1 MENQTYNNLIYRS
14 IEEDRQLCSLLLKT
28 RSCTVE
34 YYTIH
39 RLEPLD
45 VLVGELL
52 LESENTQLECVA
64 LRRTLGFDVEA
75 QPENGMY
82 YDEAENNLFHKF
94 LNSVQDWGI
103 IDVDKENGLVTLTAL
118 GKVCLQNK
126 EKYKFFTAQTNALE
140 FGCLKAADGGIVS
153 LYPFHSELGLSLSLD
168 YAKTLNYEDCL
179 CEVINSETDDV
190 LVNNL
195 KLQVPEG
202 ICVYK
207 AEFTNYLGVKPIKLD
222 IELYETE
229 GKYSL
234 NFISAGNS
242 CSVLNALF
250 ELEVNADAKERKVE
264 QCLYYRL
271 VNNPDVILDYKVLQ
285 PFEDIIEVD
294 RLIEDSRL
302 VWTDSQLL
310 QLIISQCDADR
321 WHSLS
326 KHCDVKVLKNIIPD
340 HIQDLEWGALTFR
353 LDSHYI
359 STHSTDFPWDKYTLF
374 ARTPVEKELIQKF
387 LVEHSFP
394 EGKDDDQW
402 DWDDVLPIVGMDF
415 ITQHL
420 GDIPFDLTDITKE
433 LDDTQRQYIVT
444 NPNARWNWQFVVTEY
459 PIDFIVSNIAVLYP
473 HINMQILVQR
483 IFANNELASL
493 YATSQSLKN
502 SIRASELPLR
512 FNANNLELAWTDE
525 VIEFFESCGLISW
538 SSTTYKPGFECN
550 PNLVWD
556 NNFFQKYSNKVTTP
570 QGYNWISHCVTD
582 SVIIDNNPN
591 FQWNKIALSQ
601 NPVICTDL
609 AFITSHWS
617 VLDPATI
624 IMGCDTAM
632 LEGLFLSLS
641 ENAMIGSLLIKSLDI
656 QKRLIAYLSTET
668 ILNSYSEGW
677 NRTLFTERIC
687 QAVNIATLDRE
698 AWCEMLDWEYL
709 TTNLPVSDIQSHIS
723 KYTDKWNHI
732 IFANRITGSELLN
745 DKFLEIYAEV
755 ISGQNLTEEI
765 WPIITC
771 KFPANE
777 LISLVEKYSDEQ
789 YRWDYAHMYELAE
802 FPAKEYIE
810 QHTENVRWAEFSA
823 SAAANRLFSKTGAN
837 KTQSLWLRI
846 YEDILNNDGYQW
858 DFNKL
863 TKQPNI
869 LKLPKL
875 FIQKKA
881 WDWEY
886 VSEHATWISVQKG
899 KDYYF
904 KLFADSLDF
913 GKLSHR
919 TDIGLTEQII
929 EKFDKKKQW
938 DWNALVQNESI
949 NFSFE
954 YIDKH
959 EDKPWNWHFLAHREG
974 LPFDVVLSHKE
985 KDWDWHYLSTL
996 DIFVPSVDLL
1006 TYLIEHDYEIDW
1018 NSVSENK
1025 ELTGDIID
1033 TFKDKINW
1041 NVFVNRCP
1049 TLLSIAT
1056 VDFLKKY
1063 KDAISWD
1070 DFNERLG
1077 VDVATEMLQEFA
1089 NRLNWRFV
1097 SLSQKIKFTE
1107 ELVRKYENKWFW
1119 SELMRNIK
1127 VQEDIP
1133 DFENIFANH
1142 RSIVTFTDRIKD
1154 YRSNPCIYHFTHFYN
1169 AIDVIRSRKILSRD
1183 RAEELGL
1190 LKYDSAGSV
1199 VFRSSKAH
1207 KFARFYFRPCTP
1219 TQYYNEALGAD
1230 SQLGYYNWR
1239 GEWKSKYPKAVGLGL
1254 PKCPVPVFFKF
1265 DMDEVL
1271 AKMPKQCYYSDRN
1284 MQSDNPNVY
1293 QIIDRPGALGI
1304 EYLYST
1310 MEDAYRAAKPD
1321 RYSRY
1326 NREVHL
1332 NEMSKVMRYSQ
1343 QEFLVMSE
1351 FDFSEIKSLQII
1363 CYDNSYAELLKQIFA
1378 DDPISEKIVAY
1389 GDESLFE
1396 RENRRLN
1403 LSSSE
1408 DNVRLSTDFED
1419 EYYFNITGEEMSEV
1433 EFDLSACE
1441 VIYDTTNELRLK
1453 GTIAWK
1459 KTDIPFNI
1467 SFVDPKAR
1475 TKEWLVYQ
1483 NI

>member
-14 IEEDRQLCSLLLKT
+14 VEKDSQSRSLALKT
-28 RSCTVE
+28 RSCMVE
-34 YYTIH
+34 YYTTH
-39 RLEPLD
+39 KLEPLD
-45 VLVGELL
+45 ILVGELL

-64 LRRTLGFDVEA
+64 LGRALGFDVEA

-82 YDEAENNLFHKF
+82 YDEAEDNLFHKF
-94 LNSVQDWGI
+94 LYSVQEWGI
-103 IDVDKENGLVTLTAL
+103 IDIDKENNLVTLTAL

-126 EKYKFFTAQTNALE
+126 EKYKFFSANTDSLE
-140 FGCLKAADGGIVS
+140 FVNLKAADGDIVS

-207 AEFTNYLGVKPIKLD
+207 AEPTNYLSVKPIKLD
-222 IELYETE
+222 VELYETE
-229 GKYSL
+229 GKYAL
-234 NFISAGNS
+234 KFISAGNS
-242 CSVLNALF
+242 CPVLNALF
-250 ELEVNADAKERKVE
+250 EFEVNADAKDRKVE

-271 VNNPDVILDYKVLQ
+271 VNNPNVILDYKALQ

-294 RLIEDSRL
+294 QLIEDSRL
-302 VWTDSQLL
+302 VWTDPQLL

-326 KHCDVKVLKNIIPD
+326 KHCDVEVLKSIIPD
-340 HIQDLEWGALTFR
+340 HIQDLDWGILTLR
-353 LDSHYI
+353 LDSQYI
-359 STHSTDFPWDKYTLF
+359 SNYSTDYPWDKYTLF

-387 LVEHSFP
+387 LVEHSFL
-394 EGKDDDQW
+394 EWKDDDQW

-433 LDDTQRQYIVT
+433 LHDTQRQYIVA
-444 NPNARWNWQFVVTEY
+444 NPDARWDWQFVVTEY

-483 IFANNELASL
+483 IFTDQELSSL
-493 YATSQSLKN
+493 YATSQSLKD

-512 FNANNLELAWTDE
+512 FNANGLGLIWTDD
-525 VIEFFESCGLISW
+525 VIGFFESCGLISW
-538 SSTTYKPGFECN
+538 PSTTYKPGFECN

-556 NNFFQKYSNKVTTP
+556 ANFFQKYSDKVITP
-570 QGYNWISHCVTD
+570 QGYGLVSRRVTD
-582 SVIIDNNPN
+582 SAIVGNNPN
-591 FQWNKIALSQ
+591 FQWNKVALSQ
-601 NPVICTDL
+601 NPAICNDL
-609 AFITSHWS
+609 AFITSHWD
-617 VLDPATI
+617 VVDAATI
-624 IMGCDTAM
+624 IMCCDTAM
-632 LEGLFLSLS
+632 LEELFLSLS
-641 ENAMIGSLLIKSLDI
+641 AKAMVGQLLATSLDI
-656 QKRLIAYLSTET
+656 QKQLIANLSTDT
-668 ILNSYSEGW
+668 ILDSYSEGW
-677 NRTLFTERIC
+677 NKTLFTERIC
-687 QAVNIATLDRE
+687 QSVDLATLDDVEWR
-698 AWCEMLDWEYL
+698 EMLDWEYL
-709 TTNLPVSDIQSHIS
+709 TANLPVADIQSNIS
-723 KYTDKWNHI
+723 KYADKWSHTA
-732 IFANRITGSELLN
+732 FANRISCKDLLADN
-745 DKFLEIYAEV
+745 FLETYAEV
-755 ISGQNLTEEI
+755 ISGQNLAEEI
-765 WPIITC
+765 WRVITC

-777 LISLVEKYSDEQ
+777 LILLVEEYSDGK
-789 YRWDYAHMYELAE
+789 YCWDYTHMYDLPD

-810 QHTENVRWAEFSA
+810 QHTENVHWSEFSA
-823 SAAANRLFSKTGAN
+823 SAAANSLFSKTGAN

-846 YEDILNNDGYQW
+846 YEDMLNNDGYQW

-863 TKQPNI
+863 TKLPNI

-875 FIQKKA
+875 FLQKKE

-886 VSEHATWISVQKG
+886 ISGHATWISAQEG
-899 KDYYF
+899 RNYYF

-919 TDIGLTEQII
+919 TDIELTEKVI
-929 EKFDKKKQW
+929 ERYDKKKQW
-938 DWNALVQNESI
+938 NWDALVQNESI

-959 EDKPWNWHFLAHREG
+959 EDKPWDWHVLAHREG
-974 LPFDVVLSHKE
+974 LPFDVVLGHKE
-985 KDWDWHYLSTL
+985 KKWDWHYLSTL
-996 DIFVPSVDLL
+996 DIFVPTVELL
-1006 TYLIEHDYEIDW
+1006 TYLAEHDYEIDW
-1018 NSVSENK
+1018 ESVSGNK
-1025 ELTGDIID
+1025 ELTGDVID

-1041 NVFVNRCP
+1041 DVFVNRCP
-1049 TLLSIAT
+1049 ALLSIAT

-1063 KDAISWD
+1063 KDAISWE

-1077 VDVATEMLQEFA
+1077 LDVTTEMLLEFA
-1089 NRLNWRFV
+1089 DLLNWRYV
-1097 SLSQKIKFTE
+1097 SQSQKIKFTE
-1107 ELVRKYENKWFW
+1107 ELVCKYENKWFW
-1119 SELMRNIK
+1119 SELMRNMK
-1127 VQEDIP
+1127 VQEDVP
-1133 DFENIFANH
+1133 GFKNIFANH
-1142 RSIVTFTDRIKD
+1142 RSIVTFTDRIRD

-1271 AKMPKQCYYSDRN
+1271 AKMPEQCYYSDRN

-1293 QIIDRPGALGI
+1293 KIITKPESLGL

-1310 MEDAYRAAKPD
+1310 MDDAYIAAK
-1321 RYSRY
+1321 SSGRY

-1332 NEMSKVMRYSQ
+1332 NEISKVMRFSQ

-1351 FDFSEIKSLQII
+1351 FDFSDIKSLQII
-1363 CYDNSYAELLKQIFA
+1363 CYDSSYAELLKQIFA
-1378 DDPISEKIVAY
+1378 DDPISEKIVTY

-1396 RENRRLN
+1396 RENRSLN

-1419 EYYFNITGEEMSEV
+1419 EYYFNITGEKMSEV
-1433 EFDLSACE
+1433 DFDLSDCE
-1441 VIYDTTNELRLK
+1441 VIRDTTNELRLK